1 MRKLFEVQAWGSPV
15 VIVSSSLVERF
26 RLGCLEW
33 VVSKFVEAP
42 SAEACGPDG
51 QSAVGGEGVI
61 DEGGE
66 DLLRV
71 PNADLLSDGLVL
83 IGDRG
88 IGVERAWSGGLAS
101 RSGLA
106 LLGSRRRCFDG
117 DLDIGF

>member
-1 MRKLFEVQAWGSPV
+1 MKFRHRVLPV
-15 VIVSSSLVERF
+15 VIGSGSLVERL
-26 RLGCLEW
+26 RLGCLVGVVSELVGAPRSETGGPDDKSS
-33 VVSKFVEAP
+33 VVSK
-42 SAEACGPDG
+42 
-51 QSAVGGEGVI
+51 GVI
-61 DEGGE
+61 DESGE